1 MAPHSST
8 LAWKIP
14 WVEEPGGLPS
24 MGSHRVGHDW
34 SDLAA
39 AAAVLSHVLLFET
52 PCTVARQ
59 IPLSMGFSRQ
69 GYWSGLPFPTPGDL
83 PDPGIGLLHWQAD
96 SLPLRHLGSRQ
107 PCFQARKTSPWWSH
121 HGISCLRALL
131 VSALICVDFTIVC
144 CFGFSTCTVIGN
156 LSKAFF
162 LPLRHRALSNQPL
175 KGFFQC

>member
-1 MAPHSST
+1 MKNSLH
-8 LAWKIP
+8 LCRDC
-14 WVEEPGGLPS
+14 LC
-24 MGSHRVGHDW
+24 M
-34 SDLAA
+34 
-39 AAAVLSHVLLFET
+39 LSHFSHFWLFAT
-52 PCTVARQ
+52 LWAVAYQ
-59 IPLSMGFSRQ
+59 AYLSMGFSRQ

-107 PCFQARKTSPWWSH
+107 PCLQARKTSPWWSH

-144 CFGFSTCTVIGN
+144 CSGFSTCTVIGN